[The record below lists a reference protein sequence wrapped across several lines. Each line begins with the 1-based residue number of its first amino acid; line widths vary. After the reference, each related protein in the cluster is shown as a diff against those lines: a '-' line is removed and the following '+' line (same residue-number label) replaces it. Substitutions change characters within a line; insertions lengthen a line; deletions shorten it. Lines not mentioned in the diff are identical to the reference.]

1 MLEPWK
7 WTADLDSL
15 KHHMTIVGRLH
26 LVNSKLDSERPK
38 WQA

>member
-7 WTADLDSL
+7 WTADRDNL
-15 KHHMTIVGRLH
+15 KHHITVVVQLH